1 MPCALPDVELLRSG
15 GGRQASPIS
24 DVGSWAHSQLW
35 VLLEEL
41 GRVVAVVPGVLNAC
55 YRGSLSPFLLSSL
68 PLSLNGLRDMTGVL
82 GFSLTPIPWC

>member
-55 YRGSLSPFLLSSL
+55 YRGW
-68 PLSLNGLRDMTGVL
+68 GL
-82 GFSLTPIPWC
+82 